1 MKRGLIENH
10 LRKKKLEKKKSP
22 NLKAQVQL
30 NEAITLVDIGH
41 QTDDE
46 VVVVNDYDDDDD
58 DYVDD
63 DDDADNHDDNEDNDE
78 DGDLSNRRSRYIG
91 HLVPAQLKVL
101 QIRPQAPL

>member
-1 MKRGLIENH
+1 M
-10 LRKKKLEKKKSP
+10 
-22 NLKAQVQL
+22 
-30 NEAITLVDIGH
+30 VDIGH
-41 QTDDE
+41 QTDDN

-58 DYVDD
+58 DDD
-63 DDDADNHDDNEDNDE
+63 DYVDDADNHDDDEDDDD